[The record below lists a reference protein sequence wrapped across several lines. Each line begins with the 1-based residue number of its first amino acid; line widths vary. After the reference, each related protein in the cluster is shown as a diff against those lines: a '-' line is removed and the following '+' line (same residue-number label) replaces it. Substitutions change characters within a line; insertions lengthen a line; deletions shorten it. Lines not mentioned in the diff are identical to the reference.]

1 MSLRPTQQYT
11 MPGPSKLPGVSEV
24 MDLGGDSIDVISDSE
39 NELHR
44 ITDAHSRSI
53 VKVGRAGGHGRVLQK
68 EKWWGKG
75 RGNGES
81 LLLKCMRTE
90 SMQSRSTFS
99 QTTY

>member
-24 MDLGGDSIDVISDSE
+24 MDLGGDSIVVISDSE

-53 VKVGRAGGHGRVLQK
+53 VKVGRAGGHGGVPQK

-75 RGNGES
+75 RGNGEG
-81 LLLKCMRTE
+81 LLLKGA
-90 SMQSRSTFS
+90 
-99 QTTY
+99 